1 MCGRDARAGAR
12 SLLTSG
18 DDGKPVCSAGR
29 VGTREFF
36 CVFVV
41 LAVTANGRRTLGT
54 HKSMTEPERD
64 PQEGQSPGRGRCGVE
79 SHCTLE

>member
-54 HKSMTEPERD
+54 HKSMTEPEDVIRKRVRAPAGD
-64 PQEGQSPGRGRCGVE
+64 GAEL
-79 SHCTLE
+79 SHIVR